1 MIKLWRLELDQL
13 VVILKQEKHW
23 FNINEVSV
31 NYICLLKGWHSVSQ
45 TIPFPEFN
53 DGEEEEMYLSMT
65 APYAARINSILK
77 YSGEEMAV
85 IATPTGKQLQEKL
98 ELVSKIEKNIIN
110 FNCYYRSIYLRP
122 IKNNC

>member
-1 MIKLWRLELDQL
+1 M
-13 VVILKQEKHW
+13 
-23 FNINEVSV
+23 
-31 NYICLLKGWHSVSQ
+31 KGWHSVSQ